1 MANLILNTP
10 GGNNQVPAG
19 KSLVGAKNNNGTIVN
34 GFTNKLFVIDLE
46 NLPDPLNPLNLPSGT
61 VRVRTSDGNVPFKN
75 ASPNNATYETATL
88 VQGTT
93 DVYDVYKSGSNFDKL
108 LLNSNN
114 VVEVLGANTS
124 NVTSMADMFHACT
137 SLTTLSLFNTSNV
150 TNMDQMFYGCSL
162 LSTIP
167 LYNTS
172 NVTNM
177 HALFYQCT
185 LLTSVPLLDTSNV
198 EDMSFMFRYC
208 SSLTTIPLFNTS
220 NVTTIRDM
228 FYDCTSLINVP
239 LLDTSNVTEMSYM
252 FYGCDS
258 LKTITLFN
266 TSKVTNVSHTFFN
279 CKKVE
284 SGALAL
290 YQQMSSQT
298 NPPSHYYC
306 FTDCGSNTQTGAAEL
321 AQIPSG
327 WK

>member
-1 MANLILNTP
+1 MSDSILNTN
-10 GGNNQVPAG
+10 GQNEIDKGNVF
-19 KSLVGAKNNNGTIVN
+19 VGAKNNNGQYMT
-34 GFTNKLFVIDLE
+34 GFTDKIFVIDLE
-46 NLPDPLNPLNLPSGT
+46 NLPDPLNPLHLPSNT
-61 VRVRTSDGNVPFKN
+61 VRVRTSDGNIPFKN

-93 DVYDVYKSGSNFDKL
+93 DVYDVYKSGTNLDGL

-114 VVEVLGANTS
+114 VVEILGANTS
-124 NVTSMADMFHACT
+124 NVTSMADMLHACT
-137 SLTTLSLFNTSNV
+137 SLTTLPLFDTSNV
-150 TNMDQMFYGCSL
+150 TNMDQMFYDCIL

-185 LLTSVPLLDTSNV
+185 SLTNVPLLDTSNV
-198 EDMSFMFRYC
+198 ENMSFMFRRC
-208 SSLTTIPLFNTS
+208 TSLETIPLFNTS

-228 FYDCTSLINVP
+228 FYGCTSLINVP
-239 LLDTSNVTEMSYM
+239 LLDTSNVENMSYM

-258 LKTITLFN
+258 LKTVTLFN
-266 TSKVTNVSHTFFN
+266 TSNVTNVGHTFFN

-290 YQQMSSQT
+290 YQQLSTQT
-298 NPPSHYYC
+298 NTPSHNYC
-306 FTDCGSNTQTGAAEL
+306 FLDCGKDTETGAAEL
-321 AQIPSG
+321 AQIPYD